1 MRMIDE
7 LIIKVDELKNELDD
21 LKSSTRYELDSDEQK
36 ICELLS
42 DVNGLGIQ
50 VGDIDSRLEV
60 IEEKDSA

>member
-21 LKSSTRYELDSDEQK
+21 LKSSTRCELDSDEQK

-42 DVNGLGIQ
+42 DVDSLGMQ
-50 VGDIDSRLEV
+50 VGDIDGRLEE
-60 IEEKDSA
+60 IEEKNSA